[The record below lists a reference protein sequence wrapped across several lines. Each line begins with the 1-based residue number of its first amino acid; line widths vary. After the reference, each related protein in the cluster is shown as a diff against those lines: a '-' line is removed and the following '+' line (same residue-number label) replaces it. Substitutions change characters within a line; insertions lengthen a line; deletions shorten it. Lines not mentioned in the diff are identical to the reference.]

1 MPVLG
6 ITGSIAT
13 GKSTF
18 AQRLKRRLNAEL
30 FDADAVARELLESD
44 PAVKKEILSVFG
56 PDVAGPDG
64 NIDRAKL
71 RSLIFEPLG
80 SPANRPTKG
89 SARPPETNPVKSP
102 ERSSADKSANAA
114 PPATPPAAPTEA
126 GPLWE
131 RPTGS
136 SPEAE
141 TPGTTTV
148 DRSHADFRAASQPA
162 TAASNASVA
171 TSAALPHHASHG
183 PTRLS
188 TPKEKLEAILHPRIR
203 ARWTTLAASFRT
215 PSTAGVSGE
224 KVAGTTSQPWLIV
237 DIPLLFETGAEAA
250 FDVIAVVACGG
261 DTQRSRLRQ
270 RGLSPELAQTI
281 IESQLDLLS
290 KMKRASHVI
299 WSESSLTFLDEQA
312 AVLAAHLQQRYG

>member
-44 PAVKKEILSVFG
+44 PAVKEEILSVFG

-71 RSLIFEPLG
+71 RSLIFEPPG
-80 SPANRPTKG
+80 SPLARPTQG
-89 SARPPETNPVKSP
+89 SAQPAQTTP
-102 ERSSADKSANAA
+102 ERSPAETSAKAA
-114 PPATPPAAPTEA
+114 PPATPPAALTEV
-126 GPLWE
+126 GSL
-131 RPTGS
+131 RGSPTGS
-136 SPEAE
+136 SPQAQ
-141 TPGTTTV
+141 TPETTTT
-148 DRSHADFRAASQPA
+148 DRSHADFRAASPPA
-162 TAASNASVA
+162 TAAPNAAVA
-171 TSAALPHHASHG
+171 TSAALLHDASHG

-203 ARWTTLAASFRT
+203 ARWTGLAANVRT
-215 PSTAGVSGE
+215 PATAHAAGE
-224 KVAGTTSQPWLIV
+224 KGVQTTSQPWLIV
-237 DIPLLFETGAEAA
+237 DIPLLFETGAESA
-250 FDVIAVVACGG
+250 FDVIAVVACGR